1 MKKPNSAKIAN
12 LKVDSITK
20 EQIAKNKESVLD
32 IEMSGLSYKPVGAF
46 FRPSQY
52 GTHVICPVC
61 YSETTFYSSAFF
73 SSECEGCKESIM
85 KEEWLSLRTIS
96 ETEQYAAEQSP
107 VEDGPKTYDEI
118 HGV

>member
-1 MKKPNSAKIAN
+1 MKKPNPRIG
-12 LKVDSITK
+12 SITE

-46 FRPSQY
+46 FKPSQY
-52 GTHVICPVC
+52 GTHVICPEC
-61 YSETTFYSSAFF
+61 YSETVFYNAAFYSVKCKY
-73 SSECEGCKESIM
+73 CEVVIM

-107 VEDGPKTYDEI
+107 VEDGPKNYDEI

>member
-1 MKKPNSAKIAN
+1 MKKPNPEIS
-12 LKVDSITK
+12 SITE
-20 EQIAKNKESVLD
+20 EQITKNKESVLD
-32 IEMSGLSYKPVGAF
+32 IEMGGLSYKPVGTF
-46 FRPSQY
+46 FKPSQY

-61 YSETTFYSSAFF
+61 YSETTFYSSAFY
-73 SSECEGCKESIM
+73 SSECGYCKESIM

-107 VEDGPKTYDEI
+107 VEDGPKNYDEI

>member
-1 MKKPNSAKIAN
+1 MKKPKPIGLAN
-12 LKVDSITK
+12 PRIGSITE

-46 FRPSQY
+46 FKPSQY
-52 GTHVICPVC
+52 GTHVICPLC
-61 YSETTFYSSAFF
+61 YSETVFYSAAFYSA
-73 SSECEGCKESIM
+73 ECEYCKDVIM